1 VELRKKGF
9 RPSGGHFTMRASV
22 KTQVC
27 CRLHGRGFHPGNDNQ
42 PMNAQGVG
50 PEKNYY
56 ATLQAGRG
64 FAALGVLLFH
74 VWLMAR
80 DHLQHEFLGP
90 VLGGLIMHGA
100 RGVDFFF
107 VLSGFIIMY
116 ANADSVGQPSKA
128 PRYFYRRLVRIYP
141 IFLVIVLVKL
151 GYVLAGGGGVPEH
164 KQNLSYFLC
173 SILLIP
179 QPDWP
184 FLAVSWTLCYEMLF
198 YSIFLVFILF
208 GRSFRWVL
216 GLHAA
221 LCLGLNLPML
231 APLDYP
237 ASFFFNT
244 QILDFYLGCL
254 AAHLCRH
261 NRLSGAGAWSLVVA
275 GGAGVLLACYF
286 NPWLEPNLKQF
297 GPFVWGLSFFGLIAG
312 FATLEKQHRFGVPR
326 VLSYLGDASYS
337 TYLVHN
343 NVILIGGGWIARN
356 LGSGNDLL
364 WAALLGLA
372 LAALLA
378 GVVCYQ
384 WIERPLLRWFQRRGP
399 R

>member
-1 VELRKKGF
+1 MT
-9 RPSGGHFTMRASV
+9 PNIA
-22 KTQVC
+22 
-27 CRLHGRGFHPGNDNQ
+27 
-42 PMNAQGVG
+42 A

-80 DHLQHEFLGP
+80 DHLEYEFLGP

-116 ANADSVGQPSKA
+116 ANADSVGQPHKA
-128 PRYFYRRLVRIYP
+128 PRYFYRRLARIYP
-141 IFLVIVLVKL
+141 VFWVIVLVKL
-151 GYVLAGGGGVPEH
+151 GYVLAGGGGVPDH

-184 FLAVSWTLCYEMLF
+184 FLAVSWTLCYEMFFYTLF
-198 YSIFLVFILF
+198 LIFILF
-208 GRSFRWVL
+208 GRRFRWVL
-216 GLHAA
+216 GIHAA
-221 LCLGLNLPML
+221 LCLLLNLPML

-244 QILDFYLGCL
+244 QVLDFYLGCL

-261 NRLSGAGAWSLVVA
+261 NRLNNPGAWGLVLA
-275 GGAGVLLACYF
+275 GGVGVLSACYF
-286 NPWLEPNLKQF
+286 NPWLEANLRQL
-297 GPFVWGLSFFGLIAG
+297 GPLVWGLSFFALITG
-312 FATLEKQHRFGVPR
+312 FATLEKSHRFGVPR

-356 LGSGNDLL
+356 LGSLENHLL
-364 WAALLGLA
+364 VTLLGLA

-384 WIERPLLRWFQRRGP
+384 LVERPLLRWFQRRGP
-399 R
+399 QRTESESISARRPAG